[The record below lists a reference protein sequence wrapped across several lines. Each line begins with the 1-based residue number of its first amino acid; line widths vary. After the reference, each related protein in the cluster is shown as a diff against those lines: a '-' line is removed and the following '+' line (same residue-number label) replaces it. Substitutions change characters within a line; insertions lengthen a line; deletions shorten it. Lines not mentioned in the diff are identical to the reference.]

1 MKLDEETLEKI
12 INESLIDIFAE
23 QTDEEIARAKEDA
36 AQEKEE
42 AADAESQVSKLEAD
56 KAEAEAEA
64 ARLTKTIP
72 ENFQIRKSRLK
83 EIVLEEVLEAKKQG
97 IL

>member
-1 MKLDEETLEKI
+1 MKLNKETLEKLI
-12 INESLIDIFAE
+12 EESLNDVFAE
-23 QTDEEIARAKEDA
+23 QTDAEIARAKEDA

-42 AADAESQVSKLEAD
+42 AANAESQVSKLEAD

-64 ARLTKTIP
+64 ARLTKTMP
-72 ENFQIRKSRLK
+72 ESFQIKKSRLQ
-83 EIVLEEVLEAKKQG
+83 ELVLEEVLEAKKQG